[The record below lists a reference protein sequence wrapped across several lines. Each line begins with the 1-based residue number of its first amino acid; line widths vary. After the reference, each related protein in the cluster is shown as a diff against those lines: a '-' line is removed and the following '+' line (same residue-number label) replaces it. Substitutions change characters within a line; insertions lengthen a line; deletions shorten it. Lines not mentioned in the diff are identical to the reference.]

1 MSPVQPAQ
9 PGQPVPVLLDCDP
22 GHDDAVAILLALGSP
37 GTDLIGITT
46 CFGNCAVEDATRNAQ
61 RVLALAGR
69 EDVPVAV
76 GAAGPMRGELALG
89 NYVHGVSGL
98 DGPDLPEATVAP
110 VEESAVQ
117 LLARTL
123 EESPEPVTVVVTGP
137 MTNLGHLLTERP
149 DLVGRIREL
158 VFMGGSTERG
168 NHTPTAEFN
177 TYADPE
183 ALDVVLRSGVP
194 LRMVGLNL
202 THQALATPAVVERMS
217 AMPHEV
223 GRTCAAWMGF
233 FGDSYE
239 RIWEFAA
246 PPVHD
251 PCTIAP
257 LLDPAVIEWREA
269 FVAVELDGTWTR
281 GTTVVDLYDRYPEHA
296 PNVQVAMG
304 LDAERYW
311 YLVLA
316 ALDRLGTT

>member
-1 MSPVQPAQ
+1 MAPDQPRPVSI
-9 PGQPVPVLLDCDP
+9 LLDCDP

-37 GTDLIGITT
+37 QVRLLGIST

-69 EDVPVAV
+69 ADVPVAV
-76 GAAGPMRGELALG
+76 GAAGPLVGDVALG

-98 DGPDLPEATVAP
+98 DGPPLPEPAADPVA
-110 VEESAVQ
+110 EDAVAFLRHR
-117 LLARTL
+117 LLEAA
-123 EESPEPVTVVVTGP
+123 EPVTLVVTGP
-137 MTNLGHLLTERP
+137 MTNAGRLLRDHPEVA
-149 DLVGRIREL
+149 DRIAEV

-194 LRMVGLNL
+194 VRMVGLNL
-202 THQALATPAVVERMS
+202 THQALATPEVVERMR
-217 AMPHEV
+217 AIPTGI

-233 FGDSYE
+233 FGDSYH
-239 RIWEFAA
+239 RLWEFDS

-251 PCTIAP
+251 PCTIAA
-257 LLDPAVIEWREA
+257 LIDPDVVEWREA

-281 GTTVVDLYDRYPEHA
+281 GTTVVDLHRRYPDQPVNARVAVRLDADRYWDL
-296 PNVQVAMG
+296 VI
-304 LDAERYW
+304 DA
-311 YLVLA
+311 LH
-316 ALDRLGTT
+316 RLGDAP